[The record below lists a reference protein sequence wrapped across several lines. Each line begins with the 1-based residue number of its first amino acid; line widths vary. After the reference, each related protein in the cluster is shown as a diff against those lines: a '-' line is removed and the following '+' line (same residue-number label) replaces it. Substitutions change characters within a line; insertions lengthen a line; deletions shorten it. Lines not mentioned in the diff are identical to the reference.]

1 VAHWQTHAVEGPC
14 MSAQPEPRQP
24 GDQLRPLAPPGGSPT
39 VLRMA
44 LGGQLRRLREERG
57 ISSQAAGEA
66 IRASHAKI
74 SRLECGKTGFRE
86 RDIRDLLMLYGITDT
101 EQVDAFVDLARKA
114 NQPGWWHQ
122 YGDVLPPWFETYL
135 GLEQAAEVIRWYEAQ
150 FVPGLLQTADYAR
163 AVIALGHGH
172 EPTEEIDRRVALR
185 IQRQQILY
193 RPDPPTVW
201 VVIDEAALHRPIGGT
216 QVMRGQ
222 IQHLLNIGELPHV
235 TVQVLPYSAGGHA
248 AAGGPFIILRYPE
261 HEIPDLVYL
270 EQLTSALYLDK
281 RRDVEHYLAIA
292 DRLAV
297 QAETP
302 DDTLRFLT
310 TLLRDL

>member
-1 VAHWQTHAVEGPC
+1 
-14 MSAQPEPRQP
+14 MSTPQPEYEQDDARVA
-24 GDQLRPLAPPGGSPT
+24 DDAKVLAVADGGPT
-39 VLRMA
+39 VLRIA
-44 LGGQLRRLREERG
+44 LGGQLRRLRESRG
-57 ISSQAAGEA
+57 ISRQAAGDA

-86 RDIRDLLMLYGITDT
+86 RDIRDLLTLYGITDP

-122 YGDVLPPWFETYL
+122 YSDVLPPWFETYL

-150 FVPGLLQTADYAR
+150 FIPGLLQTADYAR

-172 EPTEEIDRRVALR
+172 EPAEEIDRRVALR

-193 RPDPPTVW
+193 REEPPTVW

-216 QVMRGQ
+216 EVMSGQ
-222 IQHLLNIGELPHV
+222 IQHLLDIAELPHV
-235 TVQVLPYSAGGHA
+235 TVQVLPYAAGGHA

-261 HEIPDLVYL
+261 HEVPDLVYL

-302 DDTLRFLT
+302 DDTPRFLT
-310 TLLRDL
+310 TLLRDV